1 MIESRKNNQNI
12 KYYTTLW
19 YHFKNK
25 IDLPLEQG
33 TQSFKNTYANY
44 LVTLFQFIASM

>member
-25 IDLPLEQG
+25 IDLRLEQG